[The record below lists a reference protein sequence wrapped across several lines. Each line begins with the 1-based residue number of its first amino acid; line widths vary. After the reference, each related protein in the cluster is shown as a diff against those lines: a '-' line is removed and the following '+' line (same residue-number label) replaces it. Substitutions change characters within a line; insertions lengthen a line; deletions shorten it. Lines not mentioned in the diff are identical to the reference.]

1 MEQRRPSSEEF
12 LENIQ
17 REQKENYN
25 GKLKIFFGYAAGIGK
40 TYAMLEAAHEAK
52 KNGKDVVVGYVERHT
67 RPDTLALLNGLEEI
81 PNKEIIYHGMTL
93 KEMDLDAVLER
104 KPELVLVDELAHS
117 NADGC
122 RHLKRYQ
129 DVEEL
134 LRAGIDVY
142 STVNVQHLESLHD
155 LVASITGISV
165 RERIP
170 DDVFDSAAQVEVVDI
185 EPDDLI
191 LRLNEGKVYKESQA
205 KRALNH
211 FFTKENLAALREIAL
226 RRTADRLNRTAKKEK
241 KEFAARAGE
250 HILTC
255 LSAAPSNKKVIR
267 TAARMAEAF
276 HSGFTALYVEPSNKT
291 ELSEENAKRLKENV
305 RLAEQLGAQ
314 IATVYGEEPA
324 VQIAEYAK
332 VSGVTKIVMGR
343 TNHRQN
349 TLFGKKNLV
358 DKLTELAANIDI
370 YIIPDQQPLFK
381 KKIFFSKEDTVI
393 TTKDLLKTILI
404 LICASVIGM
413 IFFRFGLRE
422 ANIIMIYIL
431 GVLLSSIITRGYIC
445 GILSSICS
453 VVIFN
458 YLFTEPRFSLNADTD
473 YPITFLI
480 MLLTS
485 ILSSTLATRVQR
497 QARQASQKAYYTEL
511 LISSIQKLQ
520 EGKNE
525 EEILQKGAE
534 QLEALLNRPILYAI
548 SYEDKELEFAVEP
561 KDKEKEMF
569 DQFTLEEKA
578 VAQWVQKN
586 NKHAGATTNTLSNVK
601 NYYLSVRGMQGV
613 MGIVGIPIKSYQQL
627 DAFEKNLIIA
637 ILNEC
642 GIIME
647 RRRLS
652 QEKYKIEMRTHQE
665 KLRSNLLRAISHDL
679 RTPLTGI
686 SGNAGILM
694 NNETVLPEE
703 KKQELYTS
711 IYDDAMW
718 LMNLTENLLS
728 ITRVENGSMKLQMEP
743 QLLTE
748 VFDEAL
754 RHVDRQAKD
763 HIIHVEVKDEL
774 LMAKMDVHLIIQVII
789 NIVNNAIKYTPAGSE
804 INLSADKKGDW
815 VYIKISDNG
824 PGMDDE
830 TKKHLFDMFYTAY
843 QGKGDNR
850 RGLGLGLNLCKSIVM
865 AHGGRISVSDNIPHG
880 AVFTFTLP
888 LEKVELRSLDFK

>member
-1 MEQRRPSSEEF
+1 MEERRPRSEEL
-12 LENIQ
+12 LETIQ
-17 REQKENYN
+17 REQEESLT
-25 GKLKIFFGYAAGIGK
+25 GKLKIFFGYAAGVGK
-40 TYAMLEAAHEAK
+40 TYAMLEAAHEAQ

-67 RPDTLALLNGLEEI
+67 RPDTLALINGLEEI
-81 PNKEIIYHGMTL
+81 PNKEISYHGMTL
-93 KEMDLDAVLER
+93 KEMDLDAILER

-117 NADGC
+117 NAAGC

-155 LVASITGISV
+155 LVASITGVSV
-165 RERIP
+165 KERIP

-191 LRLNEGKVYKESQA
+191 LRLHEGKVYKESQA
-205 KRALNH
+205 KRALTH

-226 RRTADRLNRTAKKEK
+226 RRTADRLNRTAKKER
-241 KEFAARAGE
+241 KESAARAGE
-250 HILTC
+250 HILIC
-255 LSAAPSNKKVIR
+255 LSPAPSNKKVIR

-276 HSGFTALYVEPSNKT
+276 HSGFTALYVETSKKT
-291 ELSEENAKRLKENV
+291 EISEENGKRLKENI

-343 TNHRQN
+343 TNHRQS
-349 TLFGKKNLV
+349 TLFGKKNMV
-358 DKLTELAANIDI
+358 DRLTELAANIDI
-370 YIIPDQQPLFK
+370 YIIPDQQPLFRK
-381 KKIFFSKEDTVI
+381 KMFFPIEDTVI
-393 TTKDLLKTILI
+393 TTKDLLKTFLI
-404 LICASVIGM
+404 LVCASVIGM
-413 IFFRFGLRE
+413 IFFQFGMRE

-431 GVLLSSIITRGYIC
+431 GVLLSSIVTRGYLC
-445 GILSSICS
+445 GVISSICS

-458 YLFTEPRFSLNADTD
+458 YLFTEPRFSLSADPD
-473 YPITFLI
+473 YPITFFI

-485 ILSSTLATRVQR
+485 VLSSTLATRVQR

-511 LISSIQKLQ
+511 LISRIQKLQ
-520 EGKNE
+520 KGKNE

-534 QLEALLNRPILYAI
+534 QLEALLNRPILYAV
-548 SYEDKELEFAVEP
+548 SYQDKELSFSVEP
-561 KDKEKEMF
+561 KEKEKQMF
-569 DQFTLEEKA
+569 ERFTLEEKA

-601 NYYLSVRGMQGV
+601 NYYLSVRGMQEV
-613 MGIVGIPIKSYQQL
+613 MGIVGIPIKSYEPL
-627 DAFEKNLIIA
+627 DTFEKNLIIA

-652 QEKYKIEMRTHQE
+652 QEKYNIEMRTRQE
-665 KLRSNLLRAISHDL
+665 KLRSNLLRSISHDL

-686 SGNAGILM
+686 SGNAAILM
-694 NNETVLPEE
+694 DQETLLPEE

-728 ITRVENGSMKLQMEP
+728 ITRVENGSMKLKLEP

-763 HIIHVEVKDEL
+763 HVIHVEVKDEF
-774 LMAKMDVHLIIQVII
+774 LMAKMDVHLMIQVII
-789 NIVNNAIKYTPAGSE
+789 NIVNNAIKYTPVGSE
-804 INLSADKKGDW
+804 INLSAYRKGDW
-815 VYIKISDNG
+815 VYIEIADNG
-824 PGMDDE
+824 QGMDDE
-830 TKKHLFDMFYTAY
+830 SKKHLFDMFYTAY

-850 RGLGLGLNLCKSIVM
+850 RGLGLGLNLCKSIVI
-865 AHGGRISVSDNIPHG
+865 AHGGKISVSDNRPHG

-888 LEKVELRSLDFK
+888 WEKMDIRSSDC

>member
-1 MEQRRPSSEEF
+1 MEIKRFRSEEL
-12 LENIQ
+12 LEMIQ
-17 REQKENYN
+17 REQTEKYH
-25 GKLKIFFGYAAGIGK
+25 GKLKIFFGYAAGVGK

-52 KNGKDVVVGYVERHT
+52 NNGKDVVVGYVERHT
-67 RPDTLALLNGLEEI
+67 RPDTLALINGLEEI
-81 PNKEIIYHGMTL
+81 PNKEIRYHGMTL

-117 NADGC
+117 NAAGC

-165 RERIP
+165 KERIP

-191 LRLNEGKVYKESQA
+191 LRLHEGKVYEESQA
-205 KRALNH
+205 KRALTH

-226 RRTADRLNRTAKKEK
+226 RRTADRLNRTAKKER
-241 KEFAARAGE
+241 KEAAARAGE
-250 HILTC
+250 HILIC
-255 LSAAPSNKKVIR
+255 LSPAPSNKKVIR

-276 HSGFTALYVEPSNKT
+276 HSGFTALYVETSKKA
-291 ELSEENAKRLKENV
+291 EISKENAKRLKENI

-314 IATVYGEEPA
+314 IATVYGEDPA

-343 TNHRQN
+343 TNHRQR
-349 TLFGKKNLV
+349 TLFGKKNMV
-358 DKLTELAANIDI
+358 DRLTELAANIDI
-370 YIIPDQQPLFK
+370 YIIPDQQPLFRK
-381 KKIFFSKEDTVI
+381 KMFISMEDTVI
-393 TTKDLLKTILI
+393 TTKDFLKTILI
-404 LICASVIGM
+404 LVCASVIGM
-413 IFFRFGLRE
+413 IFFQLGMRE

-431 GVLLSSIITRGYIC
+431 GVLLSSIATRGYLC
-445 GILSSICS
+445 GVLSSICS

-458 YLFTEPRFSLNADTD
+458 YLFTEPRFSLNADPD
-473 YPITFLI
+473 YPITFFI

-485 ILSSTLATRVQR
+485 VLSSTLATRVQR

-520 EGKNE
+520 KGKNE

-534 QLEALLNRPILYAI
+534 QLEALLNRPILYAV
-548 SYEDKELEFAVEP
+548 SYQDKELAFSVEP

-569 DQFTLEEKA
+569 SQFTLEEKA

-601 NYYLSVRGMQGV
+601 NYYLSVRGMQEV
-613 MGIVGIPIKSYQQL
+613 MGIVGIPIKSYEPL
-627 DAFEKNLIIA
+627 DTFEKNLIIA

-652 QEKYKIEMRTHQE
+652 QEKYNIEMRTHQE
-665 KLRSNLLRAISHDL
+665 TL
-679 RTPLTGI
+679 
-686 SGNAGILM
+686 
-694 NNETVLPEE
+694 LPEE
-703 KKQELYTS
+703 KKQELYSS

-728 ITRVENGSMKLQMEP
+728 ITRVENGSMKLKLEP

-748 VFDEAL
+748 VFYEAL

-763 HIIHVEVKDEL
+763 HVIHVEVKDEF
-774 LMAKMDVHLIIQVII
+774 LMAKMDVHLMIQVII
-789 NIVNNAIKYTPAGSE
+789 NIVNNAIKYTPVGSE
-804 INLSADKKGDW
+804 INLSAYKKGDW
-815 VYIKISDNG
+815 VYIEIADNG

-830 TKKHLFDMFYTAY
+830 SKKHIFDMFYTAY
-843 QGKGDNR
+843 QGKGDNH

-865 AHGGRISVSDNIPHG
+865 AHGGKISVTDNTPQG

-888 LEKVELRSLDFK
+888 WEKVDIRSLDY

>member
-1 MEQRRPSSEEF
+1 MEIKRFRSEEL
-12 LENIQ
+12 LEMIQ
-17 REQKENYN
+17 REQTEKYH
-25 GKLKIFFGYAAGIGK
+25 GKLKIFFGYAAGVGK

-52 KNGKDVVVGYVERHT
+52 NNGKDVVVGYVERHT
-67 RPDTLALLNGLEEI
+67 RPDTLALINGLEEI
-81 PNKEIIYHGMTL
+81 PNKEIRYHGMTL

-117 NADGC
+117 NAAGC

-165 RERIP
+165 KERIP
-170 DDVFDSAAQVEVVDI
+170 DDVFDLAAQVEVVDI

-191 LRLNEGKVYKESQA
+191 LRLHEGKVYEESQA
-205 KRALNH
+205 KRALTH

-226 RRTADRLNRTAKKEK
+226 RRTADRLNRTAKKER
-241 KEFAARAGE
+241 KEAAARAGE
-250 HILTC
+250 HILIC
-255 LSAAPSNKKVIR
+255 LSPAPSNKKVIR

-276 HSGFTALYVEPSNKT
+276 HSGFTALYVETSKKA
-291 ELSEENAKRLKENV
+291 EISKENAKRLKENI

-314 IATVYGEEPA
+314 IATVYGEDPA

-343 TNHRQN
+343 TNHRQS
-349 TLFGKKNLV
+349 TLFGKKNMV
-358 DKLTELAANIDI
+358 DRLTELAANIDI
-370 YIIPDQQPLFK
+370 YIIPDQQPLFRK
-381 KKIFFSKEDTVI
+381 KMFISMEDTVI
-393 TTKDLLKTILI
+393 TTKDFLKTILI
-404 LICASVIGM
+404 LVCASVIGM
-413 IFFRFGLRE
+413 IFFQLGMRE

-431 GVLLSSIITRGYIC
+431 GVLLSSIATRGYLC
-445 GILSSICS
+445 GVLSSICS

-458 YLFTEPRFSLNADTD
+458 YLFTEPRFSLNADPD
-473 YPITFLI
+473 YPITFFI

-485 ILSSTLATRVQR
+485 VLSSTLATRVQR

-520 EGKNE
+520 KGKNE

-534 QLEALLNRPILYAI
+534 QLEALLNRPILYAV
-548 SYEDKELEFAVEP
+548 SYQDKELAFSVEP

-569 DQFTLEEKA
+569 DRFTLEEKA

-601 NYYLSVRGMQGV
+601 NYYLSVRGMQEV
-613 MGIVGIPIKSYQQL
+613 MGIVGIPIKSYEPL
-627 DAFEKNLIIA
+627 DTFEKNLIIA

-652 QEKYKIEMRTHQE
+652 QEKYNIEMRTHQE
-665 KLRSNLLRAISHDL
+665 KLRSNLLRSISHDL

-686 SGNAGILM
+686 SGNAAILM
-694 NNETVLPEE
+694 DQETLLPEE
-703 KKQELYTS
+703 KKQELYSS

-728 ITRVENGSMKLQMEP
+728 ITRVENGSMKLKLEP

-754 RHVDRQAKD
+754 RHVDRRVKD
-763 HIIHVEVKDEL
+763 HVVHAEVKDEL
-774 LMAKMDVHLIIQVII
+774 LMAKMDVHLMIQVII
-789 NIVNNAIKYTPAGSE
+789 NIVNNAIKYTPVGSE
-804 INLSADKKGDW
+804 INLSAYRKGDW
-815 VYIKISDNG
+815 VYIEISDNG

-830 TKKHLFDMFYTAY
+830 SKKHIFDMFYTAY
-843 QGKGDNR
+843 QGKGDNH

-865 AHGGRISVSDNIPHG
+865 AHGGKISVTDNTPQG

-888 LEKVELRSLDFK
+888 WEKVDIRSLDY

>member
-1 MEQRRPSSEEF
+1 MEIRRFRSEEL
-12 LENIQ
+12 LEMIQ
-17 REQKENYN
+17 REQTEKYH
-25 GKLKIFFGYAAGIGK
+25 GKLKIFFGYAAGVGK

-52 KNGKDVVVGYVERHT
+52 NNGKDVVVGYVERHT
-67 RPDTLALLNGLEEI
+67 RPDTLALINGLEEI
-81 PNKEIIYHGMTL
+81 PNKEIRYHGMTL

-117 NADGC
+117 NAAGC

-165 RERIP
+165 KERIP

-191 LRLNEGKVYKESQA
+191 LRLHEGKVYEESQA
-205 KRALNH
+205 KRALTH

-226 RRTADRLNRTAKKEK
+226 RRTADRLNRTAKKER
-241 KEFAARAGE
+241 KEAAARAGE
-250 HILTC
+250 HILIC
-255 LSAAPSNKKVIR
+255 LSPAPSNKKVIR

-276 HSGFTALYVEPSNKT
+276 HSGFTALYVETSKKA
-291 ELSEENAKRLKENV
+291 EISKENAKRLKENI

-314 IATVYGEEPA
+314 IATVYGEDPA

-343 TNHRQN
+343 TNHRQS
-349 TLFGKKNLV
+349 TLFGKKNMV
-358 DKLTELAANIDI
+358 DRLTELAANIDI
-370 YIIPDQQPLFK
+370 YIIPDQQPLFRK
-381 KKIFFSKEDTVI
+381 KMFISMEDTVI
-393 TTKDLLKTILI
+393 TTKDFLKTIL
-404 LICASVIGM
+404 LLVCASVIGM
-413 IFFRFGLRE
+413 IFFQLGMRE

-431 GVLLSSIITRGYIC
+431 GVLLSSIATRGYLC
-445 GILSSICS
+445 GVLSSICS

-458 YLFTEPRFSLNADTD
+458 YLFTEPRFSLNADPD
-473 YPITFLI
+473 YPITFFI

-485 ILSSTLATRVQR
+485 VLSSTLATRVQR

-520 EGKNE
+520 KGKNE

-534 QLEALLNRPILYAI
+534 QLEALLNRPILYAV
-548 SYEDKELEFAVEP
+548 SYQDKELAFSVEP

-569 DQFTLEEKA
+569 SQFTLEEKA

-601 NYYLSVRGMQGV
+601 NYYLSVRGMQEV
-613 MGIVGIPIKSYQQL
+613 MGIVGIPIKSYEPL
-627 DAFEKNLIIA
+627 DTFEKNLIIA

-686 SGNAGILM
+686 SGNAAILLDQ
-694 NNETVLPEE
+694 ETLLPEE
-703 KKQELYTS
+703 KKRELYSS

-728 ITRVENGSMKLQMEP
+728 ITRVENGSMKLKLEP

-763 HIIHVEVKDEL
+763 HVIHVEVKDEF
-774 LMAKMDVHLIIQVII
+774 LMAKMDVHLMIQVII
-789 NIVNNAIKYTPAGSE
+789 NIVNNAIKYTPVGSK
-804 INLSADKKGDW
+804 INLSAYRKGDW
-815 VYIKISDNG
+815 VYIEIADNG

-830 TKKHLFDMFYTAY
+830 SKKHIFDMFYTAY
-843 QGKGDNR
+843 QGKGDNH

-865 AHGGRISVSDNIPHG
+865 AHGGKISVTDNTPQG

-888 LEKVELRSLDFK
+888 WEKVDIRSLDY

>member
-1 MEQRRPSSEEF
+1 MEERRPHSEEL
-12 LENIQ
+12 LETIQ
-17 REQKENYN
+17 REQEESLT
-25 GKLKIFFGYAAGIGK
+25 GKLKIFFGYAAGVGK
-40 TYAMLEAAHEAK
+40 TYAMLEAAHEAQ

-67 RPDTLALLNGLEEI
+67 RPDTLALINGLEEI
-81 PNKEIIYHGMTL
+81 PNKEISYHGMTL
-93 KEMDLDAVLER
+93 KEMDLDAILER
-104 KPELVLVDELAHS
+104 KPELVLVDEFAHS
-117 NADGC
+117 NAAGC

-155 LVASITGISV
+155 LVVSITGVSV
-165 RERIP
+165 KERIP

-191 LRLNEGKVYKESQA
+191 LRLHEGKVYKENQA
-205 KRALNH
+205 KRALTH

-241 KEFAARAGE
+241 KESAARAGE
-250 HILTC
+250 HILIC
-255 LSAAPSNKKVIR
+255 LSPAPSNKKVIR
-267 TAARMAEAF
+267 TAARMAEVF
-276 HSGFTALYVEPSNKT
+276 HSGFTALYVETSKKA
-291 ELSEENAKRLKENV
+291 EISEENGKRLKENI

-343 TNHRQN
+343 TNHRQS
-349 TLFGKKNLV
+349 TLFGKKNMV
-358 DKLTELAANIDI
+358 DRLTELAANIDI
-370 YIIPDQQPLFK
+370 YIIPDQQPLFRK
-381 KKIFFSKEDTVI
+381 KMFFPIEDTVI
-393 TTKDLLKTILI
+393 TTKDLFKTFLI
-404 LICASVIGM
+404 LVCASVIGM
-413 IFFRFGLRE
+413 IFFQFGMRE

-431 GVLLSSIITRGYIC
+431 GVLLSSIVTRGYLC
-445 GILSSICS
+445 GVISSICS

-458 YLFTEPRFSLNADTD
+458 YLFTEPRFSLSADPD
-473 YPITFLI
+473 YPITFFI

-485 ILSSTLATRVQR
+485 VLSSTLATRVQR

-520 EGKNE
+520 KGKNE

-534 QLEALLNRPILYAI
+534 QLEALLNRPILYAV
-548 SYEDKELEFAVEP
+548 SYQDKELSFSVEP
-561 KDKEKEMF
+561 KDKEKAMF
-569 DQFTLEEKA
+569 DRFTLEEKA

-586 NKHAGATTNTLSNVK
+586 NKHAGTTTNTLSNVK
-601 NYYLSVRGMQGV
+601 NYYLSVRGMQEV
-613 MGIVGIPIKSYQQL
+613 MGIVGIPITSYELL
-627 DAFEKNLIIA
+627 DTFEKNLIIA
-637 ILNEC
+637 LLNEC

-652 QEKYKIEMRTHQE
+652 QEKYNIEMRTRQE
-665 KLRSNLLRAISHDL
+665 KLRSNLLRSISHDL

-686 SGNAGILM
+686 SGNAAILM
-694 NNETVLPEE
+694 DQETLVPEE

-728 ITRVENGSMKLQMEP
+728 ITRVENGSMKLKLEP

-754 RHVDRQAKD
+754 RHVDRQVKD
-763 HIIHVEVKDEL
+763 HVVHTEVKDEF
-774 LMAKMDVHLIIQVII
+774 LMAKMDVHLMIQVII
-789 NIVNNAIKYTPAGSE
+789 NIVNNAIKYMPVGSE
-804 INLSADKKGDW
+804 INLSAYRKGDW
-815 VYIKISDNG
+815 VYIEIADNG
-824 PGMDDE
+824 QGMDDE
-830 TKKHLFDMFYTAY
+830 SKKHLFDMFYTAY

-850 RGLGLGLNLCKSIVM
+850 RGLGLGLNLCKSIVI
-865 AHGGRISVSDNIPHG
+865 AHGGKISVSDNRPHG

-888 LEKVELRSLDFK
+888 WEKMDIRSSDC

>member
-1 MEQRRPSSEEF
+1 MEKRRPSSEEL
-12 LENIQ
+12 LEIIQ
-17 REQKENYN
+17 REQKEMHN
-25 GKLKIFFGYAAGIGK
+25 GKLKIFFGYAAGVGK

-52 KNGKDVVVGYVERHT
+52 KSGKDVVVGYVERHT

-81 PNKEIIYHGMTL
+81 PNKEISYHGIAL

-104 KPELVLVDELAHS
+104 KPELVLVDELAHN
-117 NADGC
+117 NAAGC

-165 RERIP
+165 KERIP

-191 LRLNEGKVYKESQA
+191 LRLHEGKVYKENQA

-241 KEFAARAGE
+241 KESAARAGE
-250 HILTC
+250 HILIC
-255 LSAAPSNKKVIR
+255 LSPAPSNKKVIR

-276 HSGFTALYVEPSNKT
+276 HSGFTALYVETSKKA
-291 ELSEENAKRLKENV
+291 EISEESAKRLKENF

-314 IATVYGEEPA
+314 IATVYGEDPA

-343 TNHRQN
+343 TNHRQS
-349 TLFGKKNLV
+349 TLVGKKNMV
-358 DKLTELAANIDI
+358 DRLTELAANIDI
-370 YIIPDQQPLFK
+370 YIIPDQQPLFRK
-381 KKIFFSKEDTVI
+381 KMFFSMEDTVI
-393 TTKDLLKTILI
+393 TTKDLLKTFLI
-404 LICASVIGM
+404 LVCASGIGM
-413 IFFRFGLRE
+413 IFFQFGLRE

-431 GVLLSSIITRGYIC
+431 GVLLSSIATRGYLC

-458 YLFTEPRFSLNADTD
+458 YLFTEPRFSFSADPD
-473 YPITFLI
+473 YPITFFI

-485 ILSSTLATRVQR
+485 VLSSTLATRVQR

-520 EGKNE
+520 KGKNE

-534 QLEALLNRPILYAI
+534 QLEALLNRPILYAV
-548 SYEDKELEFAVEP
+548 SYEDKELAFSVEP

-569 DQFTLEEKA
+569 DRFTLEEKA

-601 NYYLSVRGMQGV
+601 NYYLSVRGMQEV
-613 MGIVGIPIKSYQQL
+613 MGIVGIPIKSYEQL
-627 DAFEKNLIIA
+627 DTSEKNLIIA

-686 SGNAGILM
+686 SGNAAILM
-694 NNETVLPEE
+694 DQETLLPEG
-703 KKQELYTS
+703 KKHELYTS

-754 RHVDRQAKD
+754 RHVDRQVKD
-763 HIIHVEVKDEL
+763 HVVHAEVKDEL

-789 NIVNNAIKYTPAGSE
+789 NIVNNAIKYTPVGSE
-804 INLSADKKGDW
+804 INLSAYRKGDW
-815 VYIKISDNG
+815 VYIQIADNG
-824 PGMDDE
+824 LGMDDE
-830 TKKHLFDMFYTAY
+830 IKKHLFDMFYTAY

-865 AHGGRISVSDNIPHG
+865 AHGGKISVSDNAPQG

-888 LEKVELRSLDFK
+888 WEKVDIRSSDC